1 MERDSS
7 GSFPEIFKDQYELK
21 GLYRFLNNEKVEVSS
36 FIESYRKG
44 LTTWALSQKEDT
56 PFYLFQD
63 STFGKY
69 PGRKVDLGY
78 LETGTDNGVLIH
90 NGILTTS
97 DFEPLGLAVQQFI
110 QRERSEYGKKH
121 QRATRP
127 FIEKESYKWIEGF
140 EFARKF
146 ERKTSR
152 KIIQVCD
159 READIAEVI
168 NHAIK
173 YNQGFVI
180 NSSHDRSL
188 KDSTLKIS
196 DLINKLPV
204 ATIVKR
210 PILDA
215 RGKEHQLDCQIRFS
229 KVDLE
234 GISKPIYVV
243 NLKQI
248 EEFPKKET
256 SDEVEQQSLANWT
269 IITNL
274 KVKYADNAIEVL
286 DIYNHRWRTC
296 EDLHKCLKTGC
307 QIQERQLQS
316 SQALL
321 RTIAMLSL
329 VAIQLLRLRHLSEN
343 QVLTPI
349 DELLSEDEI
358 QVAQITAKQY
368 LKPIDETFCKP
379 NTALWFVLLMARM
392 GGHQGI
398 KQSGMPGWQT
408 IWKGLYHFQTL
419 VDGFIMSKNFLIQ
432 NTPTYG

>member
-1 MERDSS
+1 
-7 GSFPEIFKDQYELK
+7 
-21 GLYRFLNNEKVEVSS
+21 
-36 FIESYRKG
+36 
-44 LTTWALSQKEDT
+44 
-56 PFYLFQD
+56 
-63 STFGKY
+63 
-69 PGRKVDLGY
+69 
-78 LETGTDNGVLIH
+78 
-90 NGILTTS
+90 
-97 DFEPLGLAVQQFI
+97 
-110 QRERSEYGKKH
+110 
-121 QRATRP
+121 
-127 FIEKESYKWIEGF
+127 
-140 EFARKF
+140 
-146 ERKTSR
+146 
-152 KIIQVCD
+152 VCD
-159 READIAEVI
+159 KEADIAEVI

-173 YNQGFVI
+173 HNQGFII
-180 NSSHDRSL
+180 NSRHDRSL
-188 KDSTLKIS
+188 KDSVLKIS
-196 DLINKLPV
+196 DLINQLPV
-204 ATIVKR
+204 STIVKR

-229 KVDLE
+229 KVDSE

-248 EEFPKKET
+248 EEFPKIET
-256 SDEVEQQSLANWT
+256 SDEDQQQSLANWT

-274 KVKYADNAIEVL
+274 KVKYTDNAIEVL

-296 EDLHKCLKTGC
+296 EDFHKCLKTGC

-343 QVLTPI
+343 QALTSI
-349 DELLSEDEI
+349 EELLSEDEI
-358 QVAQITAKQY
+358 QVAQMTAKRY

-379 NTALWFVLLMARM
+379 NTVLWFVLLMARM

-419 VDGFIMSKNFLIQ
+419 VDGFIMSKNFLLQKPPIC
-432 NTPTYG
+432 G

>member
-7 GSFPEIFKDQYELK
+7 KSFPEIFKDQYDLK
-21 GLYRFLNNEKVEVSS
+21 GLYRFLNNEKVKVSD

-44 LTTWALSQKEDT
+44 LTNWVLSQKESS
-56 PFYLFQD
+56 PLYLFQD

-69 PGRKVDLGY
+69 AGRKVDLGY

-90 NGILTTS
+90 NGILTSS
-97 DFEPLGLAVQQFI
+97 DFVPLGLGVQQFI
-110 QRERSEYGKKH
+110 QRERSQYGKKH
-121 QRATRP
+121 KRATRP
-127 FIEKESYKWIEGF
+127 FVEKESYKWIEGF

-168 NHAIK
+168 NHALK
-173 YNQGFVI
+173 YNQGFI
-180 NSSHDRSL
+180 IHSSHDRSL
-188 KDSTLKIS
+188 RDSELKIS
-196 DLINKLPV
+196 DLINQLPV
-204 ATIVKR
+204 EIITKR

-229 KVDLE
+229 KVELE

-256 SDEVEQQSLANWT
+256 SHDDEPQSLANWT

-274 KVKYADNAIEVL
+274 KVKTVDEAIEVL
-286 DIYNHRWRTC
+286 DIYNRRWRTC
-296 EDLHKCLKTGC
+296 EDFHKCLKTGC

-316 SQALL
+316 PEALL
-321 RTIAMLSL
+321 KTIAMLSL
-329 VAIQLLRLRHLSEN
+329 VAIQLLRLRHLSES
-343 QVLTPI
+343 QALTSI
-349 DELLSEDEI
+349 EELLSEDEI
-358 QVAQITAKQY
+358 QVAQMVAKQY
-368 LKPIDETFCKP
+368 LKPIDQTYCKP
-379 NTALWFVLLMARM
+379 DTVLWFVLLMARM

-408 IWKGLYHFQTL
+408 IWKGLYHFQIL

-432 NTPTYG
+432 KTPTYG

>member
-36 FIESYRKG
+36 FIKSYRKG

-56 PFYLFQD
+56 PLYLFQD

-69 PGRKVDLGY
+69 AGRKVDLGY

-110 QRERSEYGKKH
+110 QRERSQYGKKH
-121 QRATRP
+121 KRATRP
-127 FIEKESYKWIEGF
+127 FVEKESYKWIEGF

-159 READIAEVI
+159 READISEVI

-215 RGKEHQLDCQIRFS
+215 HGKEHQLDCQIRFS

-274 KVKYADNAIEVL
+274 KVKCADNAIEVL

-296 EDLHKCLKTGC
+296 EDFHKCLKTGC

-343 QVLTPI
+343 QASTPI
-349 DELLSEDEI
+349 VELLSEDEI

-408 IWKGLYHFQTL
+408 IWKGMYYFQTL

-432 NTPTYG
+432 NNPTYG